1 MSISKTFFF
10 FTVSHVVRPMV
21 MQAAKLALSEENS
34 PPGSWAAAVHVG
46 SKTV

>member
-21 MQAAKLALSEENS
+21 MQAAKLELSEEKLNRE
-34 PPGSWAAAVHVG
+34 GYTETLELETA
-46 SKTV
+46 